1 MNKLLFAISLAKK
14 SGKLINGFDSV
25 KAAVLD
31 GSAHLVII
39 TQDTSEKTIK
49 RVKYFCE
56 DIIDVHTTSL
66 TQFEVSQ
73 VAGRLTGIL
82 AIADE
87 NLAILCRNAIKST
100 EGEM

>member
-1 MNKLLFAISLAKK
+1 MNKLLFAISMAKK
-14 SGKLINGFDSV
+14 SGKLVYGYESV
-25 KAAVLD
+25 KTAALD
-31 GSAHLVII
+31 GSARLVIV
-39 TQDTSEKTIK
+39 TKDTSEKSIK

-56 DIIDVHTTSL
+56 DIIDVYVAPL

-82 AIADE
+82 AVSDE